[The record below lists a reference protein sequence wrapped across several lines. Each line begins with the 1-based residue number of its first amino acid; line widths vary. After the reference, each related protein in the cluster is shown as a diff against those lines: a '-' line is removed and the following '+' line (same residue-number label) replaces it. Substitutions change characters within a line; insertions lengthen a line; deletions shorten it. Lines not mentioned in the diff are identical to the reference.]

1 MFASVFAAIDLPNYK
16 FMHPKT
22 IRKDHRKPL
31 SRALMLL
38 RKRKDFRRDYLA
50 KKIGL
55 SLASMDKIEQGVTYL
70 RFIDVYMLCKTLGV
84 DLQELGVLF
93 EKELENVI
101 LSHESNGY

>member
-1 MFASVFAAIDLPNYK
+1 
-16 FMHPKT
+16 MHPKT

-70 RFIDVYMLCKTLGV
+70 RFIDVFMLCKTLGV
-84 DLQELGVLF
+84 DLHELSVVL
-93 EKELENVI
+93 ERELENVT
-101 LSHESNGY
+101 LPHEGNG

>member
-1 MFASVFAAIDLPNYK
+1 MY
-16 FMHPKT
+16 PKT

-55 SLASMDKIEQGVTYL
+55 SLSSMDKMEQGVTYL
-70 RFIDVYMLCKTLGV
+70 RFIDVFILCKALGV
-84 DLQELGVLF
+84 DLHELGVLF
-93 EKELENVI
+93 ERELENVTLPHKI
-101 LSHESNGY
+101 NGY

>member
-1 MFASVFAAIDLPNYK
+1 
-16 FMHPKT
+16 MHPKS

-50 KKIGL
+50 IKIGL
-55 SLASMDKIEQGVTYL
+55 SLSSMDKIEQGVTYL

-84 DLQELGVLF
+84 DLHELGVLF
-93 EKELENVI
+93 ELELEKLYI
-101 LSHESNGY
+101 QQGKGTLKE